1 MEYVDVYT
9 AQRTPVGRIEERGKP
24 LGDGEYRL
32 IVHAAI
38 FNSRG
43 ELLIQRRQPFKK
55 GWSGLWDLTVGGAVS
70 AGETSAQA
78 VVRELEEELGIVWDL
93 QGEPPALT
101 VTFDH
106 GFDDI
111 YLLRGEV
118 DVSTL
123 RLQESEV
130 ADAKWA
136 DWQEVSAMMAD
147 GRFVPYHKA
156 LVELLFAMRKKT
168 DGLREE

>member
-1 MEYVDVYT
+1 MGYVDIYT
-9 AQRTPVGRIEERGKP
+9 AQRERTGRITERGSEF
-24 LGDGEYRL
+24 GEGEYRL

-43 ELLIQRRQPFKK
+43 ELLIQQRQPFKK
-55 GWSGLWDLTVGGAVS
+55 GWGGLWDLTVGGAVS
-70 AGETSAQA
+70 AGETSAQG
-78 VVRELEEELGIVWDL
+78 VLRELQEELGLVWDL

-101 VTFDH
+101 VSFDH

-118 DVSTL
+118 DLSKL
-123 RLQESEV
+123 CLQQTEV

-136 DWQEVSAMMAD
+136 DREEVFAMLAD
-147 GRFVPYHKA
+147 GRFVPYHEG
-156 LVELLFAMRKKT
+156 LIDLLFAMRKKT
-168 DGLREE
+168 DGLKEE

>member
-1 MEYVDVYT
+1 MEYMDIYT
-9 AQRTPVGRIEERGKP
+9 AQRERTGRITQRGSEF
-24 LGDGEYRL
+24 GEGEYRL
-32 IVHAAI
+32 IVHAVI
-38 FNSRG
+38 FNRAG
-43 ELLIQRRQPFKK
+43 EMLIQQRQPFKK
-55 GWSGLWDLTVGGAVS
+55 GWGGLWDLTVGGAVS

-78 VVRELEEELGIVWDL
+78 VLRELQEELGIIWDL

-101 VTFDH
+101 VSFDH

-123 RLQESEV
+123 RLQAEEV
-130 ADAKWA
+130 ADARWA
-136 DWQEVSAMMAD
+136 NREEVFAMLAD
-147 GRFVPYHKA
+147 GRFVPYHEG
-156 LVELLFAMRKKT
+156 LIDLLFAMRKKT

>member
-1 MEYVDVYT
+1 METFDLYT
-9 AQRTPVGRIEERGKP
+9 PDGVKSGRTMIRGTKIP
-24 LGDGEYRL
+24 EGYYRV
-32 IVHAAI
+32 IIHVII
-38 FNSRG
+38 FNSKG
-43 ELLIQRRQPFKK
+43 EMLIQQRQPFKK
-55 GWSGLWDLTVGGAVS
+55 GWSGLWDLTVGGAVT

-123 RLQESEV
+123 CLQPSEV
-130 ADAKWA
+130 AQAKWA
-136 DWQEVSAMMAD
+136 DREEVFAMMAD
-147 GRFVPYHKA
+147 GRFVPYHES
-156 LVELLFAMRKKT
+156 LVELLFAMRKRT